1 MRDDRKEKKRNSS
14 KRRNV
19 LVQQGGSVNFRRMT
33 AGQLL
38 DLSGIVFQGI
48 IGLAVIAIAI
58 MGVIRPLWLGTLFS
72 VLGSANV
79 MLAGARFY
87 YFFTS
92 DRLNGSLVSRAIR
105 RAVRSQN

>member
-1 MRDDRKEKKRNSS
+1 MRDDRKEKKKSS
-14 KRRNV
+14 AKRRNV
-19 LVQQGGSVNFRRMT
+19 LVKQGRSVSFRRLS

-38 DLSGIVFQGI
+38 ELSGIVFQCL
-48 IGLAVIAIAI
+48 IGLAVISIAI
-58 MGVIRPLWLGTLFS
+58 LGIIRPLWLGTLFS

-87 YFFTS
+87 YFCTS

-105 RAVRSQN
+105 RSVRSQN

>member
-1 MRDDRKEKKRNSS
+1 MRDDRKEKKRISA
-14 KRRNV
+14 KGRNV
-19 LVQQGGSVNFRRMT
+19 SVQQERVVSFRRLT

-38 DLSGIVFQGI
+38 EFSGISLQCL

-58 MGVIRPLWLGTLFS
+58 LGIIRPLWLGTLFS
-72 VLGSANV
+72 ILGSANV

-87 YFFTS
+87 YFCTS

>member
-1 MRDDRKEKKRNSS
+1 MRDDRKEKKRSS
-14 KRRNV
+14 VKRRNV
-19 LVQQGGSVNFRRMT
+19 SIQQEGSVSFRRLT
-33 AGQLL
+33 AGQFL
-38 DLSGIVFQGI
+38 DLSGIVLQCF
-48 IGLAVIAIAI
+48 IGLAVISIAI
-58 MGVIRPLWLGTLFS
+58 LGVIRPLWLGTLFS

-79 MLAGARFY
+79 MLAGARLY